1 MDIHSSA
8 VQNGSDHSHPVLSPS
23 LLALRLLY
31 QLPWEPGRR
40 SFSDHQTVSVCLTSL
55 VTELEPGL
63 NERGKDWVQRPLVAP
78 VVLSHQLLQLLRLLV
93 HRLAAAGFG

>member
-1 MDIHSSA
+1 MDIKSSA
-8 VQNGSDHSHPVLSPS
+8 LQNGSDHSHPVLSSS

-31 QLPWEPGRR
+31 QLPWEQGR

-63 NERGKDWVQRPLVAP
+63 NERGKDWMQRPLVTP